1 MSNILEKAKAVTKL
15 SKIRAEVNKPELL
28 IGVGAAAILIGVYEA
43 CKSTL
48 DLEEE
53 VNNLTENVNAI
64 KDAWVEDDTY
74 PDKEYRKD
82 LAFAYSRG
90 IMRIGGLYL
99 KPAGYIFFGYA
110 CIFKA
115 NNIMRARNVAL
126 AAAYNTLS
134 DKYEEYRNRVIEEYG
149 EEADEHFY
157 YGTEKS
163 TTDLEVVDTKTGRKK
178 KVKDAKVLSVDK
190 FTSIYARSFDT
201 ETSYLASPS
210 WEYNKTWLEMKEAE
224 ANNILTL
231 RGYLFLDEVYRM
243 LGYEDTMAAHQVGW
257 MKNGSGD
264 GFVSFNISTY
274 WAPNATTTADKVI
287 ITDFN
292 VDGEILTKLGELGIG
307 DI

>member
-64 KDAWVEDDTY
+64 KDAWVEDDAY

-90 IMRIGGLYL
+90 MMRIGGLYL

-134 DKYEEYRNRVIEEYG
+134 DKYEEYRNRVREEYG

-163 TTDLEVVDTKTGRKK
+163 TADLEVVDCKTGRKK

-190 FTSIYARSFDT
+190 FTSIYARAFDT

-264 GFVSFNISTY
+264 GYVSFNISTY